1 MTLTKQHFYLPTL
14 VLAAGLF
21 VYSAY
26 SGAPHDAI
34 ARTQSMLAAATVG
47 TSAAVEP
54 NPYNTW
60 NQQLT
65 EKEKAL
71 ALREKTIA
79 ALEDKF
85 SGSSVIT
92 PQSNL
97 PLYSFCLSL
106 FLTILVGLNFYFDWR
121 RGASH
126 DTPELSGVVNLRRG

>member
-1 MTLTKQHFYLPTL
+1 MTLSKQQFYLPTL

-21 VYSAY
+21 VYGAY
-26 SGAPHDAI
+26 TGAPHDAFT
-34 ARTQSMLAAATVG
+34 RTQSMLAAATVG
-47 TSAAVEP
+47 TSAAVAP

-79 ALEDKF
+79 ALEAKF
-85 SGSSVIT
+85 SGSNPAV

-97 PLYSFCLSL
+97 PLYSFGMSI
-106 FLTILVGLNFYFDWR
+106 FLAVLVGLNFYFDWR
-121 RGASH
+121 RSAVQDS
-126 DTPELSGVVNLRRG
+126 PLFSGVINLRRG